1 MSIFRTLRFAFFVA
15 SIASTAS
22 LSHCDSAK
30 RVVSEITRIVSAPVT
45 RDASEA
51 ETGDSPYEDVAA
63 AVARRA
69 RSLFPAMTGDGR
81 ETVAGK
87 GGRGAANSYAKEA
100 PRDE

>member
-22 LSHCDSAK
+22 LSRCDSA
-30 RVVSEITRIVSAPVT
+30 RHVVGEITRIVSAPAT
-45 RDASEA
+45 REVSAA
-51 ETGDSPYEDVAA
+51 EKDTSTYEDVAA
-63 AVARRA
+63 AVVQRA
-69 RSLFPAMTGDGR
+69 RSLFPVPAGDGR

-87 GGRGAANSYAKEA
+87 GGRNATHAYAKEE

>member
-51 ETGDSPYEDVAA
+51 EADHPPYADVAA
-63 AVARRA
+63 TVVQRA
-69 RSLFPAMTGDGR
+69 RSLFPASTEGGQ

-87 GGRGAANSYAKEA
+87 GGRDAANSHATEA
-100 PRDE
+100 PRDD